1 MSVVWGRHDANRM
14 IKMAKENPT
23 MDKASDISDLPGI
36 GPLSLEKLKVAGYG
50 NLMSLSLATPDQL
63 TQEIGMANV
72 MAKRI
77 VREARQ
83 SLNGDGFTSCS
94 DELEN
99 EQKIIIKIP
108 TGSAALDSLLGGGV
122 ETGSITEAYGQ
133 NSSGKTQL
141 AFQLAVNLN
150 SMSKD
155 YVTAFIDTENTFKAS
170 RIKEIAEQRKLN
182 VNSVLNSIK
191 LVRAVDTDDMNF
203 YVEKVKEMID
213 QGQNVKLVVIDSLIA
228 HFRAEYTGRSML
240 AERQQKIAVLL
251 HALKKYA
258 RMYNFAVY
266 MTNQVMTKPD
276 QFFGDPIVSLGG
288 NVVSHYSHY
297 RLYLRLGKKGARIA
311 KLTDSS
317 NMPEGEASF
326 FIDQEGITNA

>member
-1 MSVVWGRHDANRM
+1 VWGRHDANRM
-14 IKMAKENPT
+14 IKMAKANPT
-23 MDKASDISDLPGI
+23 TDKALDISDLPGI
-36 GPLSLEKLKVAGYG
+36 GPLSEEKLKAAGYG
-50 NLMSLSLATPDQL
+50 DLMSLSLTTPDQL

-77 VREARQ
+77 VRTARD
-83 SLNGDGFTSCS
+83 SLNGSDFVSS
-94 DELEN
+94 FDELKKEEN
-99 EQKIIIKIP
+99 DIIRIP
-108 TGSAALDSLLGGGV
+108 TGSKALDSLLGSGV
-122 ETGSITEAYGQ
+122 ETGAITEAYGQ

-141 AFQLAVNLN
+141 AFQLAVNLTTL
-150 SMSKD
+150 SKD

-191 LVRAVDTDDMNF
+191 LVRAMDTDDMNF
-203 YVEKVKEMID
+203 YVEKVKEIID
-213 QGQNVKLVVIDSLIA
+213 QGQNVKLVVVDSLMA

-251 HALKKYA
+251 HTLKKYA
-258 RMYNFAVY
+258 KMYNFAVY
-266 MTNQVMTKPD
+266 LTNQVMTKPD
-276 QFFGDPIVSLGG
+276 QFFGDPITAIGG
-288 NVVSHYSHY
+288 NVVSHFSQN
-297 RLYLRLGKKGARIA
+297 RLYLRLGKKGARIV

-326 FIDQEGITNA
+326 FISQGGITDE